1 MLTVMNYNN
10 VINISTFNLPLLV
23 NDSILHSRELV
34 KKRLWRL
41 WKSDRTKLL
50 LVSSTQNL
58 GDEHIHDSIVYYGLQ
73 RSFRC
78 QIRIIVVW

>member
-1 MLTVMNYNN
+1 MLTVMNYSN
-10 VINISTFNLPLLV
+10 VLINISTFNLPLLI

-34 KKRLWRL
+34 MKRLW
-41 WKSDRTKLL
+41 KIDRTKLL

-58 GDEHIHDSIVYYGLQ
+58 GDENIHDSIVYYGLQ

-78 QIRIIVVW
+78 QIGIVVVW

>member
-1 MLTVMNYNN
+1 MLTVMNYSN

-34 KKRLWRL
+34 KKRLCRF
-41 WKSDRTKLL
+41 WKSDRTTLL

-58 GDEHIHDSIVYYGLQ
+58 GDKNIHDSIVYYGLQ
-73 RSFRC
+73 RSFMY
-78 QIRIIVVW
+78 QIGIIIVW